1 MNIGYHAF
9 GTTNV
14 INMQGSTIN
23 IGTTGV
29 GSTVNIGN
37 VLSNV
42 FIESMDNTAIGI
54 GNYLDQFA

>member
-1 MNIGYHAF
+1 
-9 GTTNV
+9 
-14 INMQGSTIN
+14 MQCSIIN

-42 FIESMDNTAIGI
+42 FIESMDNTAIQI
-54 GNYLDQFA
+54 GNFLNQF